1 MKYIFSFLFICFIA
15 IAIFVGK
22 LYSDIHFEAYNIID
36 YNPRLTTQV
45 YDRNGELIANIFD
58 DENRLYVPYKDIPG
72 KIIEAL
78 VAIEDTA
85 FFEHEGINIEAIF
98 RALVKDLKAMKL
110 VEGASTITQQL
121 IKNVALSPEKKL
133 IRKIKEAVL
142 AYEVESK
149 LTKEEILERYLNHV
163 YFGHGY
169 YGIKTAANGYFR
181 KTLDELTLKEIAM
194 LVGMPKAPSAY
205 DPTKHLDLALSR
217 ANSVVGRMNDLGWIN
232 KNEYEIAIAEEPV
245 VYDDTLSRNKA
256 PYVVDEI
263 IKEASSYFADIK
275 TGGYIIQTSIDL
287 KLQEKA
293 VEALKFGYNEILKR
307 DKDANSTV
315 LNGAII
321 ATHPQSGDILAL
333 VGGVDYNKSS
343 YNRVTQT
350 ARQLGSSFKPFIYQI
365 ALNLGYSP
373 MSKIADVARVFENAN
388 AGEDWIPRNF
398 GDKYKGFITLKEA
411 LRDSRNLATINL
423 LNQIG
428 LDIAYKKLKDI
439 GFKGIT
445 QDLSIALGSFGM
457 SPLEFAKFYSIFPNF
472 GEMVEP
478 KLIRKVTNKFGIT
491 QIYDS
496 KREFVMEPE
505 QTYLMVDMLQTVV
518 NEGTGRRAKVDGVQ
532 IAGKTGTTNNNIDA
546 WFCGFSPELV
556 VLVWY
561 GNDNNTPM
569 KRVEGGAR
577 TSAPVFQKF
586 VQDYKELNPD
596 MQTKFIKPDG
606 VKSMMYQGKESFYTD
621 KSPLPNSSQMDNLQ
635 MQENEGLIF

>member
-15 IAIFVGK
+15 AALFVGK
-22 LYSDIHFEAYNIID
+22 LYSDIHFEAYSIID

-58 DENRLYVPYKDIPG
+58 DENRLYVAYKDVPG

-121 IKNVALSPEKKL
+121 IKNVALSPEKKI

-217 ANSVVGRMNDLGWIN
+217 ANSVVGRMKDLGWIN

-263 IKEASSYFADIK
+263 IKEASSYFSDIK

-287 KLQEKA
+287 RLQEKA
-293 VEALKFGYNEILKR
+293 VEALRFGYNEILKR
-307 DKDANSTV
+307 DKDANSAV

-333 VGGVDYNKSS
+333 VGGVDHNKSS

-350 ARQLGSSFKPFIYQI
+350 TRQLGSSFKPFIYQI

-388 AGEDWIPRNF
+388 AGEDWTPRNY
-398 GDKYKGFITLKEA
+398 GNKYKGFITLKEA

-439 GFKGIT
+439 GFRGMT
-445 QDLSIALGSFGM
+445 QDLSIALGSFGI

-478 KLIRKVTNKFGIT
+478 KLIRKVINKFGIT

-505 QTYLMVDMLQTVV
+505 QAYLMVDMLQTVV
-518 NEGTGRRAKVDGVQ
+518 NEGTGRRARVDGVQ

-569 KRVEGGAR
+569 KKVEGGAR

-586 VQDYKELNPD
+586 IEDYKELNPD